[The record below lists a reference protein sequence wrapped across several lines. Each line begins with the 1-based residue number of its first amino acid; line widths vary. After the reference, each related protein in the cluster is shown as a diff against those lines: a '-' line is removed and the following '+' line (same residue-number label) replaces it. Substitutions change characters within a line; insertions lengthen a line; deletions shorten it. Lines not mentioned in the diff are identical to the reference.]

1 MPSGCEYDTLMVRI
15 TNGILVCF
23 IMKGASYTS
32 YNCNVISNN
41 VRMYSL
47 QVVNGE
53 IALCGNL
60 GLRMRIA
67 MRKGRNQQPRSFF
80 LSWVEV

>member
-1 MPSGCEYDTLMVRI
+1 MV
-15 TNGILVCF
+15 LVCF
-23 IMKGASYTS
+23 IMKGAS

-67 MRKGRNQQPRSFF
+67 MRKGRNHAQPRSFF